1 MADQNFCAAAIDATS
16 RSTNTYIK
24 FLSANDTGLT
34 GGHQSG
40 ILLSKK
46 TCPMMHDSMVCSSS
60 SMRRAISAT
69 EKPASARF
77 GAISRI
83 ASISPSR

>member
-40 ILLSKK
+40 VQDM
-46 TCPMMHDSMVCSSS
+46 PDDFW
-60 SMRRAISAT
+60 RA
-69 EKPASARF
+69 
-77 GAISRI
+77 SR
-83 ASISPSR
+83 

>member
-46 TCPMMHDSMVCSSS
+46 TARSLGMKA
-60 SMRRAISAT
+60 RASY
-69 EKPASARF
+69 ASL
-77 GAISRI
+77 
-83 ASISPSR
+83 ASVAVFLT

>member
-1 MADQNFCAAAIDATS
+1 MADLNFCAAAIDATN

-40 ILLSKK
+40 VLLSKK
-46 TCPMMHDSMVCSSS
+46 TLREIENA
-60 SMRRAISAT
+60 RR
-69 EKPASARF
+69 R
-77 GAISRI
+77 GY
-83 ASISPSR
+83 